1 MCIVLKEENIK
12 QKMVLFLISDR
23 DCMICV
29 TPSNEKTECCR
40 QAIHPETCLRKWYET
55 QEIHGLTHTCS
66 LCRAQLHLICQKI
79 CPTDLCKT
87 KKVRIYYGGEQQP
100 AACTLE
106 TVNGMKP
113 QLETKIL
120 SSYSFQLRDG
130 SVMFIH
136 DILSNEMILSK
147 FYQHGPI
154 YFFAHFF
161 SLYHA

>member
-1 MCIVLKEENIK
+1 MCIVLKEESIK

-23 DCMICV
+23 NCMICV

-55 QEIHGLTHTCS
+55 QEIHGLTHNFS

-106 TVNGMKP
+106 TMNGMKP

-147 FYQHGPI
+147 FHQHGQI
-154 YFFAHFF
+154 NFFAHFF

>member
-1 MCIVLKEENIK
+1 
-12 QKMVLFLISDR
+12 MVLFLISDR

-147 FYQHGPI
+147 FHQRGQI

>member
-1 MCIVLKEENIK
+1 MCIVLKEESIK

-23 DCMICV
+23 NCMICV

-55 QEIHGLTHTCS
+55 QEIHGLTHTFS

-87 KKVRIYYGGEQQP
+87 KKVRIFYGGEQQP

-130 SVMFIH
+130 SVMFIY

-147 FYQHGPI
+147 FHQHGQI
-154 YFFAHFF
+154 NFFAHFF

>member
-1 MCIVLKEENIK
+1 MYRFKGRKYQTKNGSLSYFRQKLYDLCDTLKRK
-12 QKMVLFLISDR
+12 DR
-23 DCMICV
+23 ML
-29 TPSNEKTECCR
+29 P

-113 QLETKIL
+113 
-120 SSYSFQLRDG
+120 
-130 SVMFIH
+130 
-136 DILSNEMILSK
+136 
-147 FYQHGPI
+147 
-154 YFFAHFF
+154 
-161 SLYHA
+161 

>member
-1 MCIVLKEENIK
+1 MCIVLKEESIK

-23 DCMICV
+23 NCMICV

-55 QEIHGLTHTCS
+55 QEIHGLTHTFS

-130 SVMFIH
+130 SVMFIY

-147 FYQHGPI
+147 FHQHGQI
-154 YFFAHFF
+154 NFFAHFF

>member
-1 MCIVLKEENIK
+1 MCIVLKEESIK

-23 DCMICV
+23 NCMICV
-29 TPSNEKTECCR
+29 TPSSEKTECCR

-55 QEIHGLTHTCS
+55 QEIHGLTHTFS
-66 LCRAQLHLICQKI
+66 LYRAQLHLICQKI

-106 TVNGMKP
+106 TMNGMKP

-147 FYQHGPI
+147 FHQHGQI
-154 YFFAHFF
+154 NFFAHFF